1 MTDAQ
6 LAKAERLRDAA
17 GLPHVRFLD
26 GHIERLSMPD
36 TAVDMVNSNGMINL
50 SANKPAVFA
59 DSMTCNAGVRCD
71 AGTAAASL
79 RIGGKRR

>member
-6 LAKAERLRDAA
+6 LAKAERLRAAA
-17 GLPHVRFLD
+17 GLQHVRFPD

-36 TAVDMVNSNGMINL
+36 SAVDMVICNGMINL
-50 SANKPAVFA
+50 SADKPAVFA
-59 DSMTCNAGVRCD
+59 ESITCNAVVRWD

>member
-6 LAKAERLRDAA
+6 LAKAERLRTAA
-17 GLPHVRFLD
+17 GLQHVRFLD
-26 GHIERLSMPD
+26 GHIKRLSMPD
-36 TAVDMVNSNGMINL
+36 AVDMVISNGMINL
-50 SANKPAVFA
+50 TADKPAVFA
-59 DSMTCNAGVRCD
+59 ESITCNAVVRWD